1 MALGDFDKFP
11 EGSKVK
17 IADKKTLEDFKKK
30 WVFHHNL
37 TDEQLKFAGKTG
49 KIVKRMTFRNGDI
62 LVELEGMPGTWHE
75 KCFAAA

>member
-17 IADKKTLEDFKKK
+17 IADKKVLEEFQKK
-30 WVFHHNL
+30 WVFHHKL
-37 TDEQLKFAGKTG
+37 EDEQLKFAGKTG

-62 LVELEGMPGTWHE
+62 LVELEGMPGIWHE
-75 KCFAAA
+75 KCFSAA